1 MFDVFFIL
9 KIILLVYLW
18 VFILLG
24 ISLLVF
30 SRKIFLKLKEL
41 EEAFK
46 YKTREVNNNLAPFLV
61 EVSGHNRNLQGI
73 LGIKRM
79 NPIDLCLLIIPLIVP
94 LFATSSSLV
103 KGLRLGL
110 NFVRKCKFT
119 G

>member
-18 VFILLG
+18 VFILIG
-24 ISLLVF
+24 ISLLIF
-30 SRKIFLKLKEL
+30 SRKIFLKLRDL

-46 YKTREVNNNLAPFLV
+46 YKTREVNNNLAPLLV
-61 EVSGHNRNLQGI
+61 EISGHNRNLQAV

-79 NPIDLCLLIIPLIVP
+79 NPIDLCFLIIPLVIP
-94 LFATSSSLV
+94 FISTSSSLV